1 MAGLIIGTPD
11 RLTQHKIVSEANPA
25 ISFGFSSQRDSTER
39 LNSEAQDGRL
49 PVIAREPIAISAV
62 IPTLNESAQIQAAIE
77 ALSWADQVIVVDG
90 GSTDDTVARAKC
102 AGACAISLSG
112 STIGSQRNAGIEL
125 ARNEWVLAIDADERV
140 DPTLREEIARVV
152 RSTGGPSAY
161 GFRFR
166 NEYLGRELKYGPWGR
181 DWHVRLFTR
190 YQRYSATRVHEG
202 LEARGQIGSLRGAM
216 IHRPY
221 RDVAHHAAKIVK
233 YARWGADDLRAKG
246 RKPSVW
252 ALVTR
257 PAWRFMRDY
266 FIYSGWRDGIQ
277 GFIAA
282 VLSSFAAFLK
292 YAFLFDQGG
301 SKSV

>member
-1 MAGLIIGTPD
+1 M
-11 RLTQHKIVSEANPA
+11 SEANPA
-25 ISFGFSSQRDSTER
+25 IQFEFSSVTGDAEP
-39 LNSEAQDGRL
+39 LNSKAQADRMTVTRAPI
-49 PVIAREPIAISAV
+49 PVTAV
-62 IPTLNESAQIQAAIE
+62 IPTLNESAQIDAAIN

-90 GSTDDTVARAKC
+90 GSTDDTVALAKA
-102 AGACAISLSG
+102 AGACVITLPG
-112 STIGSQRNAGIEL
+112 STIGGQRNAGIEL
-125 ARNEWVLAIDADERV
+125 AKNNWVLAIDADERV
-140 DPTLREEIARVV
+140 DPILVEEIARVV
-152 RSTGGPSAY
+152 KSTGGPSAY

-166 NEYLGRELKYGPWGR
+166 NEYLGRELKHGPWGR

-190 YQRYSATRVHEG
+190 DQRYTTTNVHEG
-202 LEARGQIGSLRGAM
+202 LEVRGATGSLRGAM

-221 RDVAHHAAKIVK
+221 RDIAHHAAKIMK

-246 RKPSVW
+246 RRPSLW

-257 PAWRFMRDY
+257 PAWRFLRDY

>member
-1 MAGLIIGTPD
+1 M
-11 RLTQHKIVSEANPA
+11 SEANPA
-25 ISFGFSSQRDSTER
+25 IQRAFSSATGDAEP
-39 LNSEAQDGRL
+39 LNSEAQAGRAS
-49 PVIAREPIAISAV
+49 VIARAPIPVTAV
-62 IPTLNESAQIQAAIE
+62 IPTLNESGQIDAAIK
-77 ALSWADQVIVVDG
+77 ALSWADQVIVADG
-90 GSTDDTVARAKC
+90 GSTDDTVALAKA
-102 AGACAISLSG
+102 AGACVITLSG
-112 STIGSQRNAGIEL
+112 STIGGQRNAGIEL
-125 ARNEWVLAIDADERV
+125 AKNNWVLAIDADERV
-140 DPTLREEIARVV
+140 DPILVEEIAGVV
-152 RSTGGPSAY
+152 KSTGAAGPSAY

-166 NEYLGRELKYGPWGR
+166 NEYLGRELKHGPWGR

-190 YQRYSATRVHEG
+190 DQRYTTTNVHEG
-202 LEARGQIGSLRGAM
+202 LEVRGTTGSLRGAM

-221 RDVAHHAAKIVK
+221 RDIAHHAAKIMK

-246 RKPSVW
+246 RRPSLW

-257 PAWRFMRDY
+257 PAWRFVRDY
-266 FIYSGWRDGIQ
+266 FIYSGWRDGMQ

>member
-1 MAGLIIGTPD
+1 
-11 RLTQHKIVSEANPA
+11 VSEANPA
-25 ISFGFSSQRDSTER
+25 IGFGFSSIHDDPEHPISEARDSATAVAR
-39 LNSEAQDGRL
+39 S
-49 PVIAREPIAISAV
+49 PVAVTAV
-62 IPTLNESAQIQAAIE
+62 IPTLNESAQIE
-77 ALSWADQVIVVDG
+77 STVDALTWVDQVIVVDG
-90 GSTDDTVARAKC
+90 GSTDDTVSRAKA
-102 AGACAISLSG
+102 AGACVISVRD

-125 ARNEWVLAIDADERV
+125 ARNQWILAIDADERV
-140 DPTLREEIARVV
+140 DPALRDEIARVV
-152 RSTGGPSAY
+152 ESEAGPTAY

-190 YQRYSATRVHEG
+190 DQRYSTTKVHEG
-202 LEARGQIGSLRGAM
+202 LEVRGEAGNLRGAM

-221 RDVAHHAAKIVK
+221 RDIAHHAAKIVK
-233 YARWGADDLRAKG
+233 YARWGAEDLRAKG
-246 RKPSVW
+246 RRASVW

-257 PAWRFMRDY
+257 PAWRFIRDY

>member
-1 MAGLIIGTPD
+1 M
-11 RLTQHKIVSEANPA
+11 SEANPA
-25 ISFGFSSQRDSTER
+25 TESGVSSVRDDSEPP
-39 LNSEAQDGRL
+39 NSEAQGSRAS
-49 PVIAREPIAISAV
+49 VIAGAPIAVTAV
-62 IPTLNESAQIQAAIE
+62 IPTLNESGQIE
-77 ALSWADQVIVVDG
+77 ASIAALGWADQVIVVDG
-90 GSTDDTVARAKC
+90 GSTDDTVARATA
-102 AGACAISLSG
+102 AGACVITLLG
-112 STIGSQRNAGIEL
+112 STIGGQRNAGIDL
-125 ARNEWVLAIDADERV
+125 AKNRWVLAIDADERV
-140 DPTLREEIARVV
+140 DATLRDDIARVV
-152 RSTGGPSAY
+152 ESSAGARSAY

-166 NEYLGRELKYGPWGR
+166 NEYLGRELKHGPWGR

-190 YQRYSATRVHEG
+190 DLRYSTTKVHEG
-202 LEARGQIGSLRGAM
+202 LELHGAAGSLQGAM

-221 RDVAHHAAKIVK
+221 RDIAHHAAKIMK

-246 RKPSVW
+246 RRPSVW

-257 PAWRFMRDY
+257 PAWRFIRDY

-301 SKSV
+301 SKSL

>member
-1 MAGLIIGTPD
+1 LAGLINGTLN
-11 RLTQHKIVSEANPA
+11 RLTQHKTVSEANPA
-25 ISFGFSSQRDSTER
+25 ISFGFSSAGDDPEVSV
-39 LNSEAQDGRL
+39 SDAQGPATAVARS
-49 PVIAREPIAISAV
+49 PVALTAV
-62 IPTLNESAQIQAAIE
+62 IPTLNESAQIEAAVG
-77 ALSWADQVIVVDG
+77 ALSWVDQVIVVDG
-90 GSTDDTVARAKC
+90 GSTDDTVTRAKA
-102 AGACAISLSG
+102 AGACVISLCN

-125 ARNEWVLAIDADERV
+125 ARNQWVLAIDADERV
-140 DPTLREEIARVV
+140 DAELRDEIARVV
-152 RSTGGPSAY
+152 DSKALPTAY

-166 NEYLGRELKYGPWGR
+166 NEYLGRELKHGPWGR

-190 YQRYSATRVHEG
+190 DQRYSATKVHEG
-202 LEARGQIGSLRGAM
+202 LEVRGEVGGLPGTM

-221 RDVAHHAAKIVK
+221 RDIAHHAAKITK

-246 RKPSVW
+246 RRASVW

-257 PAWRFMRDY
+257 PAWRFIRDY
-266 FIYSGWRDGIQ
+266 FLYSGWRDGIQ

>member
-1 MAGLIIGTPD
+1 
-11 RLTQHKIVSEANPA
+11 VSEANPA
-25 ISFGFSSQRDSTER
+25 ISFGFSSAGGDPVDSI
-39 LNSEAQDGRL
+39 SEGLRA
-49 PVIAREPIAISAV
+49 PVGVATSRVAVTAV
-62 IPTLNESAQIQAAIE
+62 IPTLNESAQIESAVD
-77 ALSWADQVIVVDG
+77 ALAWVDQVIVVDG
-90 GSTDDTVARAKC
+90 GSTDDTVSRAKT
-102 AGACAISLSG
+102 AGACVISLCN

-140 DPTLREEIARVV
+140 DARLRDEIARVV
-152 RSTGGPSAY
+152 ESKSGPTAY

-166 NEYLGRELKYGPWGR
+166 NEYLGRELKHGPWGR

-190 YQRYSATRVHEG
+190 DQRYSTTKVHEG
-202 LEARGQIGSLRGAM
+202 LEVRGEAGSLDGAM

-221 RDVAHHAAKIVK
+221 RDIAHHVAKIVK

-246 RKPSVW
+246 RRASVW

-277 GFIAA
+277 GLIAA
-282 VLSSFAAFLK
+282 VLSAFAAFLK

>member
-1 MAGLIIGTPD
+1 
-11 RLTQHKIVSEANPA
+11 VSEANPA
-25 ISFGFSSQRDSTER
+25 IQFGFSSARGDAEP
-39 LNSEAQDGRL
+39 LNSEAQDGRAA
-49 PVIAREPIAISAV
+49 VIARAPIAISAV
-62 IPTLNESAQIQAAIE
+62 IPTLNESAQIEATVD

-90 GSTDDTVARAKC
+90 GSTDDTVARAKS
-102 AGACAISLSG
+102 AGACVITLLG
-112 STIGSQRNAGIEL
+112 STIGGQRNAGIEL
-125 ARNEWVLAIDADERV
+125 ARNQWILAIDADERV
-140 DPTLREEIARVV
+140 DAILREEIARVV
-152 RSTGGPSAY
+152 ESSGGPSAF

-166 NEYLGRELKYGPWGR
+166 NEYLGRELKHGPWGR

-190 YQRYSATRVHEG
+190 DQRYSSTKVHEG
-202 LEARGQIGSLRGAM
+202 LEVRGGEEAGNLRGAM

-221 RDVAHHAAKIVK
+221 RDIAHHAAKIMK
-233 YARWGADDLRAKG
+233 YARWGAEDLRSKG
-246 RKPSVW
+246 RRPSVW
-252 ALVTR
+252 ALVAR
-257 PAWRFMRDY
+257 PAWRFVRDY